1 MKLKWIKEERQT
13 RSPAVFLS
21 DAVFVLSRATL
32 HLLQSNCSYLI
43 FSSTSTGTE
52 QKRTINTKLICI
64 ATALDYVSIRRDQNY
79 CFVPNNVYNH
89 ALCGLCPQVSLHL
102 ALRHQVSEPGGRA
115 IGFVTFTLGGSNYIR
130 HLMTACW
137 VDGTTWTLCAVCP
150 LISPIC
156 YYFHK
161 TPPSQ
166 ETRKRLLN
174 VCQPPSLIWGHKC
187 SIRSNKSNATEA
199 QP

>member
-1 MKLKWIKEERQT
+1 MEDETEMNKGRTTDKVSSCFSFRRRLCFIPCYSPSVAIQLQLFDLLFNLHWNGTKTNHKHQT
-13 RSPAVFLS
+13 NM
-21 DAVFVLSRATL
+21 
-32 HLLQSNCSYLI
+32 H
-43 FSSTSTGTE
+43 
-52 QKRTINTKLICI
+52 
-64 ATALDYVSIRRDQNY
+64 LDYVSIRRDQNY

-115 IGFVTFTLGGSNYIR
+115 SGFVTFTLGGSNYIR